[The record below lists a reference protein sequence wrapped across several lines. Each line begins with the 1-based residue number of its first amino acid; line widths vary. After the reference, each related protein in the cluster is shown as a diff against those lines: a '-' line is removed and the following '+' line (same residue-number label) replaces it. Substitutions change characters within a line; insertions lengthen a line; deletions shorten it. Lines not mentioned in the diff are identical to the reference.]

1 MKNARRNRA
10 NWLNTLTAS
19 LRRETLRQELSTGV
33 VVSATSSSFEMDEYR
48 ACTSILIPT
57 IQARMRRGF
66 DGVRSV
72 AAKVEPAAYARS
84 ERSMALRSGSHPVI
98 TSKSK
103 AIRYPWRYVAHARP
117 PISIPRSQDVINSY
131 REETADGLYR
141 VRFRGV
147 DDVGRT
153 EPSGLVECFA
163 WMSMAMI
170 LDAPAIRAH

>member
-1 MKNARRNRA
+1 VSWRNGSTVTSSASRRYDIFSTLTPQQYSLTAWRSMKNARRNRA

-19 LRRETLRQELSTGV
+19 LRRETLRQELNTGV

-72 AAKVEPAAYARS
+72 AAKVELAAYARS

-103 AIRYPWRYVAHARP
+103 AIRYPWRYVAHAGCG
-117 PISIPRSQDVINSY
+117 V
-131 REETADGLYR
+131 DGL
-141 VRFRGV
+141 F
-147 DDVGRT
+147 
-153 EPSGLVECFA
+153 FK
-163 WMSMAMI
+163 
-170 LDAPAIRAH
+170 